1 MHCKKYIKTNGKS
14 WDKMLLL
21 QRRKKSWS
29 KKRRDRHRRREREG
43 KTTVPTTTTIR
54 ENERK
59 IDENKTNDRKCF
71 GEQQPETATKKKNFV
86 CTLRILRLSEVAM
99 DKELDIFLIQ
109 VLCFH
114 TLDHFCV

>member
-1 MHCKKYIKTNGKS
+1 MERVGTKCCCYREEKKAGA
-14 WDKMLLL
+14 
-21 QRRKKSWS
+21 RKGET
-29 KKRRDRHRRREREG
+29 DIEGEREG